1 MEQESYNLLHCCVS
15 QKKYIKKAK
24 EVIAKKM
31 TMYYN
36 KAKFCDW
43 KEKDHEDYLY
53 GRL

>member
-1 MEQESYNLLHCCVS
+1 MEQDSYNLLHCHIS

-36 KAKFCDW
+36 RAKLSD
-43 KEKDHEDYLY
+43 
-53 GRL
+53 